1 MESESYR
8 VAVPMLTDKIF
19 IQSEVKNTS
28 PYILLPGDASIFYG
42 SDYVGKTNLESV
54 TPNETFEINLGVDE
68 MMTAKRTLVEKQTGN
83 TGLFGSGK
91 QTTFDY
97 RIELS
102 NGNKSDIDTRVW
114 DRMPVSQNEKIE
126 IALLGSSI
134 PLSTNQS
141 YLDDDR
147 KQGILRWD
155 LNVPGSSTGEYADIL
170 TWTVEVT
177 RSKDIE
183 ITPLPE

>member
-1 MESESYR
+1 
-8 VAVPMLTDKIF
+8 MLTDKVF

-28 PYILLPGDASIFYG
+28 DFILLPGHGSIFYG
-42 SDYVGKTNLESV
+42 SDYVGKTHLATV
-54 TPNETFEINLGVDE
+54 TPQETFEVNLGVDE
-68 MMTAKRTLVEKQTGN
+68 MMSVQRILLEKQTGN

-91 QTTFDY
+91 QTRFDY

-102 NGNKSDIDTRVW
+102 NGHSNEIDTRFW

-126 IALLGSSI
+126 IALLETST

-141 YLDDDR
+141 YLDAEY

-155 LNVPGSSTGEYADIL
+155 INVPQNSTGQNTFSL
-170 TWTVEVT
+170 TWSVEVS
-177 RSKDIE
+177 RDKDIE